1 MKTPSLNIIFGA
13 IVFASTLVSLYGTT
27 VTLGVNSDPSAGSA
41 VATCSISIATNQVA
55 TVAAMSNRSGPA
67 GSYAVAQWIKNGT
80 TNTFGFRHPT
90 MPVIAGPALIV
101 LDTQGQRLVSAF
113 CILKIEGEPSP
124 PAQTL
129 TLPAG
134 TSALVCVQASPDLLS
149 WTNAVTLGYT
159 NVPGNLFFRIRAQL
173 Q

>member
-1 MKTPSLNIIFGA
+1 
-13 IVFASTLVSLYGTT
+13 
-27 VTLGVNSDPSAGSA
+27 
-41 VATCSISIATNQVA
+41 
-55 TVAAMSNRSGPA
+55 
-67 GSYAVAQWIKNGT
+67 
-80 TNTFGFRHPT
+80 

-113 CILKIEGEPSP
+113 CILKIEGEPVP

-149 WTNAVTLGYT
+149 WTNALTLGYT